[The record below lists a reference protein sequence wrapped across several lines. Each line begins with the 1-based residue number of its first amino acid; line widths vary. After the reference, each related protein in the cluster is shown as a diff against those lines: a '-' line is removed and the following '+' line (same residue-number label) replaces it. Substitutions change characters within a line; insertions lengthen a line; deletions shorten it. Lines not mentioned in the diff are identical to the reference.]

1 VRLKEQSLKRYL
13 EFYERAITTPFR
25 YGHNGQVGTFR
36 DWLRAQAGGLKKALL
51 DNRPFAPTVLE
62 L

>member
-1 VRLKEQSLKRYL
+1 LKRYL